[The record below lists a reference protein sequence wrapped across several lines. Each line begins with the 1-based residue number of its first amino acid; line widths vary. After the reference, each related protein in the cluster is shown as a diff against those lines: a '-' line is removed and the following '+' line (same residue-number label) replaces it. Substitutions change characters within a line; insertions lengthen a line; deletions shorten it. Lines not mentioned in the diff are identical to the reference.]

1 VGEEVAVAKTLVLEA
16 LVAVVQEDIIQ
27 VPKQVLLVH
36 LVKVMLVAMVV
47 VQV

>member
-1 VGEEVAVAKTLVLEA
+1 VEEEAVVVKTLVLEA
-16 LVAVVQEDIIQ
+16 LVEEAQEDMIQ

-36 LVKVMLVAMVV
+36 LVKVMLVVMAA